1 MMMLTFQGCFEH
13 LDPLLSKTT
22 ISKTQIKD
30 YIESQCGDIYSLR
43 IDKEDG
49 IDLLWSDLLSGDIE
63 QGRHYI
69 IKTVKV
75 LGE

>member
-1 MMMLTFQGCFEH
+1 MMIVTFKGCFEH
-13 LDPLLSKTT
+13 LDPLLAKNT

-49 IDLLWSDLLSGDIE
+49 VDLLWSDLLSGDIE
-63 QGRHYI
+63 QGRHYT
-69 IKTVKV
+69 IKNAKV